1 MYTKISFP
9 FFGLEMDPGRYLD
22 LFGFKIYYYG
32 MIIALGLVLAFIY
45 GMRRCKQ
52 FGIKQDDIVDGVLW
66 IVPVAVICT
75 RAYYVI
81 FNWEAGGYAQDLWS
95 IFSFRD
101 GGLAIY
107 GGVIGAAICVIFYC
121 WKRKIN
127 LFAALDLVALG
138 FLIGQIVLTIIF
150 LITAVS
156 LIILDASVGAT
167 SPLEYLI
174 WLFLVLY
181 QVFNAIILYR
191 NWKYKE
197 GKAISHP

>member
-1 MYTKISFP
+1 MKTLKICRT
-9 FFGLEMDPGRYLD
+9 LC
-22 LFGFKIYYYG
+22 
-32 MIIALGLVLAFIY
+32 IISVIICLLIRWMPISYNTIPKVCIAAFLA
-45 GMRRCKQ
+45 
-52 FGIKQDDIVDGVLW
+52 
-66 IVPVAVICT
+66 
-75 RAYYVI
+75 
-81 FNWEAGGYAQDLWS
+81 
-95 IFSFRD
+95 
-101 GGLAIY
+101 
-107 GGVIGAAICVIFYC
+107 
-121 WKRKIN
+121 
-127 LFAALDLVALG
+127 VALFVNGKYSSNSKWHSSILSKYWGAKG

-181 QVFNAIILYR
+181 QVFNDIILYR

>member
-1 MYTKISFP
+1 MKMLKICRT
-9 FFGLEMDPGRYLD
+9 LC
-22 LFGFKIYYYG
+22 
-32 MIIALGLVLAFIY
+32 IISVIICLLIRWMPISYNTIPKVCIAAFLA
-45 GMRRCKQ
+45 
-52 FGIKQDDIVDGVLW
+52 
-66 IVPVAVICT
+66 
-75 RAYYVI
+75 
-81 FNWEAGGYAQDLWS
+81 
-95 IFSFRD
+95 
-101 GGLAIY
+101 
-107 GGVIGAAICVIFYC
+107 
-121 WKRKIN
+121 
-127 LFAALDLVALG
+127 VALFVNGKYSSNNKWHPSILSKYWGAKG